1 MTQPA
6 SSVADVIARMQSD
19 VASMPKTDGVACF
32 MKLYLA
38 VTVGV
43 QARLA
48 GLAFHDPRFLARLD
62 VVFAE
67 LFLSALDTSRTDPA
81 RLPRAWAP
89 LVEARSQHG
98 IAPLQFA
105 LAGMNAH
112 INRDLPVALVA
123 TCRELRL
130 DLGEASPE
138 HADFEHVNGLLA
150 QVERRVKSS
159 YLTGWLA
166 WLDRLV
172 HRLRRIDDVVAMWD
186 VGRAGAL
193 GAGRRTTA
201 RGRLPARARPD
212 GRPGESGIAH
222 SGGHVAAQARAHASV
237 GLGQLLNL
245 LGGVLGDRISVAD
258 ADDARLERGQAP
270 Q

>member
-123 TCRELRL
+123 TCQELGIGLEEISPQHADYEQVNQLLATVEGQVKSQYLSGWLRRL
-130 DLGEASPE
+130 D
-138 HADFEHVNGLLA
+138 
-150 QVERRVKSS
+150 RI
-159 YLTGWLA
+159 
-166 WLDRLV
+166 V
-172 HRLRRIDDVVAMWD
+172 HRVDRIDDIVAMWNIERARD
-186 VGRAGAL
+186 AAWTNAEALWALRDSPELSANYLLALDRMVGL
-193 GAGRRTTA
+193 TGRGLLVPADTWLQKL
-201 RGRLPARARPD
+201 GRLF
-212 GRPGESGIAH
+212 
-222 SGGHVAAQARAHASV
+222 
-237 GLGQLLNL
+237 
-245 LGGVLGDRISVAD
+245 
-258 ADDARLERGQAP
+258 
-270 Q
+270 